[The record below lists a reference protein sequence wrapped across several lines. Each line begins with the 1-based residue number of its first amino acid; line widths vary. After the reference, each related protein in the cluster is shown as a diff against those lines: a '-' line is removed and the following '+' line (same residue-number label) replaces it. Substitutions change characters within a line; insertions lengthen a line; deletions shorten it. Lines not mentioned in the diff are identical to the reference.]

1 MPLAHNPVW
10 DLDHSVPIGP
20 QLHRILR
27 ERIVRNDLAS
37 GSKISES
44 EIAKSYSI
52 SRQPVR
58 EAFIKLSEEGLILIR
73 PQRSTIVRKIDPST
87 VLEARFVREAIEADI
102 VKLLARRS
110 DPAVIK
116 ELRAQLTEQ
125 QRVAQDE
132 PHRFI
137 LLDELFHWTLAEAA
151 DKANVWRFVEGLKSQ
166 MDRVRFLSFSL
177 FPTTKLIK
185 QHKEIVDCIE
195 TGDVMQAEMSIR
207 LHLNE
212 ILTDLPAIQAENP
225 DFFVETQQ

>member
-1 MPLAHNPVW
+1 MPFAHGPVW
-10 DLDHSVPIGP
+10 DLDHSLPIGP

-73 PQRSTIVRKIDPST
+73 PQRSTIVRKIDPVT

-102 VKLLARRS
+102 VKLLAKRS

-116 ELRAQLTEQ
+116 ELRAQLAEQ
-125 QRVAQDE
+125 QRVAHND
-132 PHRFI
+132 PTRFI

-151 DKANVWRFVEGLKSQ
+151 DKANVWRFIEGLKSQ

-177 FPTTKLIK
+177 FPTTKLIE
-185 QHKEIVDCIE
+185 QHKEIVDSIE
-195 TGDVMQAEMSIR
+195 TGDVRQAEMSIR
-207 LHLNE
+207 VHLNE

>member
-1 MPLAHNPVW
+1 MPLAHGPVW
-10 DLDHSVPIGP
+10 DLDHSLPIGP

-73 PQRSTIVRKIDPST
+73 PQRSTIVRKIDPVT

-102 VKLLARRS
+102 VKLLAKRS

-116 ELRAQLTEQ
+116 ELRAQLAEQ
-125 QRVAQDE
+125 QSVARND
-132 PHRFI
+132 PTRFI

-166 MDRVRFLSFSL
+166 MDRVRFLSFSV
-177 FPTTKLIK
+177 FPTTKLIE
-185 QHKEIVDCIE
+185 QHKEIVDSIE
-195 TGDVMQAEMSIR
+195 TGDVRQAEMSIR
-207 LHLNE
+207 VHLNE